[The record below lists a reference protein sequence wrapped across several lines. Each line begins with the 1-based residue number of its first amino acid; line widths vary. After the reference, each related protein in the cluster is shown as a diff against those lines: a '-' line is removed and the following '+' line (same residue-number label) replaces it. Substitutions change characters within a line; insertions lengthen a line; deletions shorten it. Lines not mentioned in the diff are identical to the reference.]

1 MTPIRSAFNS
11 ATGSDRRRGCNRARR
26 IGPLLAAAI
35 VAGSGCAAPIQPDTR
50 LPPAHIE
57 SILALTWEGYRER
70 FIRTDGRVIRP
81 ADGFDT
87 VSEGQAYA
95 MLRAVW
101 MNDQETFDRVYRWT
115 ESNLSRR
122 TERGDHLL
130 AWRWGALAGGGWG
143 VLDWTAASDADED
156 YALALLFAARR
167 WGDTR
172 AGVPPYR
179 EHAGRVLADIL
190 AKESRRG
197 ADGRLYLAP
206 GDWKEEALLVNP
218 SYLAPAWYRIFY
230 EATRDPRW
238 NELIESSYH
247 AIDALATRLGQRAGV
262 GLMPDWAALTAGGGF
277 GPARGLSD
285 AHGWDAF
292 RTAWRIGL
300 DWVWFSEP
308 RAHRYLA
315 ERLVPFLH
323 AEWERNGGKL
333 FAEYSYEGRPLV
345 AYESATTYAGYLAA
359 FLVAGSPVARDLL
372 DRLLAG
378 VRPDSGGAFFAPS
391 DDYYLN
397 NWAWFGLLLGGGG
410 AINLWRERS

>member
-1 MTPIRSAFNS
+1 MTPTRSAFS
-11 ATGSDRRRGCNRARR
+11 SSIGSNRPDGRRLARQ

-35 VAGSGCAAPIQPDTR
+35 VAGPGCAAPIKPDAQV
-50 LPPAHIE
+50 PPAQIE

-70 FIRTDGRVIRP
+70 FIEPDGRVIRP
-81 ADGFDT
+81 TDGFDT

-122 TERGDHLL
+122 SARGDRLL
-130 AWRWGALAGGGWG
+130 AWHWGSLPGGGWG
-143 VLDWTAASDADED
+143 VLDWAAASDADED
-156 YALALLFAARR
+156 FALALLFAARR

-172 AGVPPYR
+172 ADVPPYR
-179 EHAGRVLADIL
+179 AHAGQVLADIL
-190 AKESRRG
+190 DKETRRG
-197 ADGRLYLAP
+197 SDGRLYLVP
-206 GDWKEEALLVNP
+206 GDWKEEALVVNP
-218 SYLAPAWYRIFY
+218 SYFSPAWYRIFY

-247 AIDALATRLGQRAGV
+247 AIDALAIRFGERTGV
-262 GLMPDWAALTAGGGF
+262 GLMPDWAALAPGGGF
-277 GPARGLSD
+277 APRPGQSD

-300 DWVWFSEP
+300 DWLWFKEP

-315 ERLVPFLH
+315 ERLYPFLK
-323 AEWERNGGKL
+323 AEWNRNGGTL
-333 FAEYSYEGRPLV
+333 FAEYSYDGTPLV
-345 AYESATTYAGYLAA
+345 AYESATTYSGYLAA
-359 FLVAGSPVARDLL
+359 FLVADSPAAPDLL
-372 DRLLAG
+372 EKLRG
-378 VRPDSGGAFFAPS
+378 SVRRDTGGAFFAPK

-397 NWAWFGLLLGGGG
+397 NWAWFGLLLGGGR
-410 AINLWRERS
+410 AIDLSRERS